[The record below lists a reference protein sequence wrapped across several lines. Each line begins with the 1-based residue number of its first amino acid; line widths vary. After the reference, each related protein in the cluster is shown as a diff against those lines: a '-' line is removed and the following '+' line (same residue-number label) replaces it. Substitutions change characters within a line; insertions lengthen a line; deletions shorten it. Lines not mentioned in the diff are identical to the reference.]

1 MSRCGIL
8 HIFKKFLLGVEIILY
23 LCASSMKYTSLFIDF
38 DDTLYDT
45 HGNAEIALG
54 ELYEAFGLHRYFP
67 ALESFTVPY
76 WQANVE
82 LWGQY
87 SRGEIERNYLIVE
100 RFRRPLSQ
108 ASSPLWHDE
117 ESMRKYCLEVSDKF
131 LDLCACKP
139 GLIPGA
145 RELLDY
151 LHGRYPLYLCSNGF
165 HEVQYRKLKASDTLR
180 YFDRVILSEDAGA
193 NKPSQAFF
201 DYAFRI
207 TGADPSATL
216 MIGDNYAT
224 DIQGAARAGL
234 DTLLFDRWQDPCA
247 TEYTYKVNDLR
258 EIISIL

>member
-1 MSRCGIL
+1 MRYS
-8 HIFKKFLLGVEIILY
+8 
-23 LCASSMKYTSLFIDF
+23 TLFIDF
-38 DDTLYDT
+38 DDTIYDT

-54 ELYEAFGLHRYFP
+54 ELFEAFALHRCFP
-67 ALESFTVPY
+67 SLDAFTVPY

-87 SRGEIERNYLIVE
+87 SRGEITRDYLILE
-100 RFRRPLSQ
+100 RFRRPLSL
-108 ASSPLWHDE
+108 ASPALWSDD
-117 ESMRKYCLEVSDKF
+117 ESMRRYCLEVSDKF

-139 GLIPGA
+139 GIIDGA

-151 LHGRYPLYLCSNGF
+151 LHGRYRLHLCSNGF

-193 NKPSQAFF
+193 NKPSQAYF

-207 TGADPSATL
+207 TGADPASTL

-234 DTLLFDRWQDPCA
+234 DTLLFDRWQDPRA
-247 TEYTYKVNDLR
+247 IEYTYKVSHLR
-258 EIISIL
+258 EIMTIL